1 MKKILF
7 LTALAL
13 CLLLNP
19 SCRPEKDANRI
30 GIWLWS
36 KYMTEIDLDEM
47 AHKDIK
53 NVILHEVSFEKHGID
68 STLAFIKEA
77 QGKDIKVHIWFQC
90 FYSGGQWINP
100 VDDENNRY
108 KQEYFDEVISR
119 AMQYVGYGVDGI
131 HLDYIRF
138 GGTAWKHNPSEEIT
152 AVGCVTEFCR
162 QLNKAVKAANPNV
175 ILSAA
180 LMPEPYS
187 EELYGQDP
195 ALMGQYMDVL
205 MPMIYFRSGYN
216 RKEAAWPVKV
226 ADYFAEKGAPAEV
239 WAGITTYT
247 ANPDD
252 TGVSPMSE
260 DEILRDAR
268 IFKKS
273 KAKGVVLFRYGLGT
287 MPDMHFWNDDE
298 TDNTA
303 K

>member
-1 MKKILF
+1 MKRIISF
-7 LTALAL
+7 AAVAL
-13 CLLLNP
+13 CLLLTS
-19 SCRPEKDANRI
+19 SCRTGTEQEPNRI

-36 KYMTEIDLDEM
+36 KYMTEVDLDEM
-47 AHKDIK
+47 ARKDIK
-53 NVILHEVSFEKHGID
+53 NIVLNEKAFEAHGVD
-68 STLAFIKEA
+68 STLAFVKEA
-77 QGKDIKVHIWFQC
+77 QEKGCKVHIWFQA
-90 FYSGGQWINP
+90 FYQEGKWFNP
-100 VDDENNRY
+100 VDDENNCY
-108 KQEYFDEVISR
+108 KQDFFDEVIAR
-119 AMQYVGYGVDGI
+119 ALKYVDWGVDGI

-162 QLNKAVKAANPNV
+162 QLNKAVKAANPKV

-180 LMPEPYS
+180 VMPEPYS

-195 ALMGQYMDVL
+195 ALMGQYLDVL
-205 MPMIYFRSGYN
+205 MPMIYFRSGYS

-252 TGVSPMSE
+252 TGVTPMSE
-260 DEILRDAR
+260 EEILRDAKL
-268 IFKKS
+268 FKKS
-273 KAKGVVLFRYGLGT
+273 KAKGIVLFRFGLGT
-287 MPDMHFWNDDE
+287 MPDMNLWYEDE
-298 TDNTA
+298 TES